1 MSCIVNCERIVNI
14 LNFFLIINF
23 EQANVC
29 WVHVEKKNTFEDK
42 IEYIMNYVAVF

>member
-1 MSCIVNCERIVNI
+1 MSLLLTVNI
-14 LNFFLIINF
+14 LLTYLNFFLIIEF

-29 WVHVEKKNTFEDK
+29 WVRFEKKNTFEDK